1 MPDAWFYH
9 RNGEQHG
16 PVSSGE
22 LKELANTGQL
32 SPADQIWKEGMEQW
46 QPASRLKGLTFAVPV
61 AEEVFPD
68 PEVNM
73 PANLE
78 VSKKSPGAHTSK
90 RSKANKPPQG
100 DEGIS
105 QLITNPVVVGLSLL
119 FCFPVGLVLVWRH
132 PDWSRN
138 QKLIWTGAL
147 LGLMVLGAMLP
158 DSKESPN
165 TSGSSGTPATANG
178 LNKPSGT
185 DYDRGYQE
193 GFERGSFWAK
203 RYRQETSSAAAQ
215 ESIMGVYQGEL
226 KAIEN
231 TMMQMVTYRGEES
244 PEARFHTG
252 RYNGML
258 EGFGK
263 GMR

>member
-1 MPDAWFYH
+1 MPDAWFYY
-9 RNGEQHG
+9 RNSEQHG

-22 LKELANTGQL
+22 LKELANSGQL
-32 SPADQIWKEGMEQW
+32 SPIDQVWKEGMEQW

-68 PEVNM
+68 PEVNP

-78 VSKKSPGAHTSK
+78 VSKKSSGAHTSK
-90 RSKANKPPQG
+90 RSKANKSPQG

-105 QLITNPVVVGLSLL
+105 KLITNPVVVGLSLL

-158 DSKESPN
+158 DNKESPRAGN
-165 TSGSSGTPATANG
+165 SPGSSTTANKP
-178 LNKPSGT
+178 NKSGGT
-185 DYDRGYQE
+185 DYDQGYQD
-193 GFERGSFWAK
+193 GYQMGALFAR
-203 RYRQETSSAAAQ
+203 RYREVGDSPSGQ
-215 ESIMGVYQGEL
+215 ESVLGGYKSTLVSMEKAVTINATAIGPDSPGTLYHKGRYQG
-226 KAIEN
+226 
-231 TMMQMVTYRGEES
+231 MQDGFAE
-244 PEARFHTG
+244 
-252 RYNGML
+252 GMP
-258 EGFGK
+258 
-263 GMR
+263 